1 MILQGRQNLRWALS
15 FQTSLRVN
23 SGVGADWMESVF
35 WFRMKKNSK
44 RCFIFHACNLPYLI
58 FLLNFSF
65 FSTLVLVSCEGYIY
79 FFSCWNLMLDEI
91 CVFYSLLFRW
101 WWLFFCLFV
110 LDALS
115 DTVRECF
122 VTFRQLSISKQFTKL
137 QFDLVEQMSLV
148 FFPWRYL
155 CRIEIF

>member
-35 WFRMKKNSK
+35 WLRMKKNFK
-44 RCFIFHACNLPYLI
+44 RCFISHACNLPYLI

-65 FSTLVLVSCEGYIY
+65 FSTLVLVSCERYIY
-79 FFSCWNLMLDEI
+79 FFPVEI
-91 CVFYSLLFRW
+91 LCSMKSVYFIHCCLGDGGFFVC
-101 WWLFFCLFV
+101 LFF

-122 VTFRQLSISKQFTKL
+122 VTFMQLSISKQFTKL
-137 QFDLVEQMSLV
+137 QLDLVEQMSIV